1 MKKIVSFLL
10 PVLLMFALFSCDTGK
25 QLSKTSQTAQ
35 QAFNQGDYSKAL
47 GLWEEVINNYKQKG
61 EEAKCPVYTDA
72 GIAAYKLGNIDK
84 AIDCLKQAKWSD
96 FSKEETYLTLAEIY
110 RKKDNLSM
118 ELVNLENFLDKY
130 PNSPKRSEVRKRL
143 FVLYQESDNF
153 EKGEQ
158 LWDSLSPQSQND
170 EALLEAFLLMNE
182 KQKNDKKC
190 QEISEQ
196 LLTQNKNNAAALRW
210 LANNTFWKTEKHY
223 QEELKAY
230 EKHKTRKQYAHL
242 LKELKTI
249 SADYKTALSYA
260 KQLYAID
267 PTPETALLISKC
279 YNRLDDK
286 KKAAYYKSLA
296 NK

>member
-1 MKKIVSFLL
+1 MLS
-10 PVLLMFALFSCDTGK
+10 LFSCDTSK

-35 QAFNQGDYSKAL
+35 LAFNQGDYSKAL

-61 EEAKCPVYTDA
+61 EEVKCPVYTDA
-72 GIAAYKLGNIDK
+72 GIAAYKLGNTDK
-84 AIDCLKQAKWSD
+84 AIDYLKQAKWSD
-96 FSKEETYLTLAEIY
+96 FSKEETYLTLADIY
-110 RKKDNLSM
+110 RKKENLSL

-143 FVLYQESDNF
+143 FILYQESDNF

-158 LWDSLSPQSQND
+158 LWDSLSPQLQNN
-170 EALLEAFLLMNE
+170 EALLETFLLMNE

-196 LLTQNKNNAAALRW
+196 LLTQNKNNASALKW

-223 QEELKAY
+223 QAELKAY
-230 EKHKTRKQYAHL
+230 ENHKTRKQYAHL

-260 KQLYAID
+260 KRLYEID

-279 YNRLDDK
+279 YNRLDNK
-286 KKAAYYKSLA
+286 EKAAYYKHQA
-296 NK
+296 QK